1 MATSP
6 DAKVIDRESLKTSL
20 EARFLAKQKAGGAF
34 NAYKATRFIPG
45 GTMLDGLQGDMGY
58 SQKSREYTIEPG
70 FTTSIDTQQD
80 NFNEKALNYIDSQP
94 GFNTKRYFRWYVF

>member
-80 NFNEKALNYIDSQP
+80 NFNKKALNYIDSQP
-94 GFNTKRYFRWYVF
+94 GFNTKRYFR

>member
-45 GTMLDGLQGDMGY
+45 GTMLDGLQGSMGY
-58 SQKSREYTIEPG
+58 SQKSRQYTVEPG
-70 FTTSIDTQQD
+70 FTTSVDSQEE
-80 NFNEKALNYIDSQP
+80 NFNTKALNYADTLP
-94 GFNTKRYFRWYVF
+94 GFNTKRYYR

>member
-94 GFNTKRYFRWYVF
+94 GFNTKRYFR

>member
-45 GTMLDGLQGDMGY
+45 GTMLDGLQGSMGY
-58 SQKSREYTIEPG
+58 SQKSRQYTVNPG
-70 FTTSIDTQQD
+70 FLTSIDNQEE
-80 NFNEKALNYIDSQP
+80 NFNKEALNYIDSKS
-94 GFNTKRYFRWYVF
+94 GFNTKRYFR

>member
-34 NAYKATRFIPG
+34 NAYKATRFISG
-45 GTMLDGLQGDMGY
+45 GTMLDGLQGSMGY
-58 SQKSREYTIEPG
+58 SQKSRQYTVEPG
-70 FTTSIDTQQD
+70 FTTSVDSQEE
-80 NFNEKALNYIDSQP
+80 NFNTKALNYADTLP
-94 GFNTKRYFRWYVF
+94 GFNTKRYFR

>member
-45 GTMLDGLQGDMGY
+45 GTMLDGLQGSMGY
-58 SQKSREYTIEPG
+58 SQKSRQYTVEPG
-70 FTTSIDTQQD
+70 FTTSVDSQEE
-80 NFNEKALNYIDSQP
+80 NFNTKALNYADTLP
-94 GFNTKRYFRWYVF
+94 GFNTKRYFR

>member
-45 GTMLDGLQGDMGY
+45 GTMLDGLQGSMGY
-58 SQKSREYTIEPG
+58 SQKSRQYTVNPG
-70 FTTSIDTQQD
+70 FLTSIDNQEE
-80 NFNEKALNYIDSQP
+80 NFNKEALNYIDSKP
-94 GFNTKRYFRWYVF
+94 GFNTKRYFR

>member
-6 DAKVIDRESLKTSL
+6 DAKVIDRESLKTNL

-45 GTMLDGLQGDMGY
+45 GTMLDGLQGSMGY
-58 SQKSREYTIEPG
+58 SQKSRQYTVEPG
-70 FTTSIDTQQD
+70 FTTSVDSQEE
-80 NFNEKALNYIDSQP
+80 NFNTKALNYADTLP
-94 GFNTKRYFRWYVF
+94 GFNTKRYFR

>member
-6 DAKVIDRESLKTSL
+6 DAKVIDRESLKTNL
-20 EARFLAKQKAGGAF
+20 ETRFLAKQKAGGTF

-58 SQKSREYTIEPG
+58 SQKSRKYTVNPG
-70 FTTSIDTQQD
+70 FLTSIDNQEV
-80 NFNEKALNYIDSQP
+80 NFNVEALNYSDTLP
-94 GFNTKRYFRWYVF
+94 GFNTKRYFR

>member
-6 DAKVIDRESLKTSL
+6 DAKVIDRESLKTNL

-45 GTMLDGLQGDMGY
+45 GTMLDRLQGNMGY
-58 SQKSREYTIEPG
+58 SQKSREYTVNPG
-70 FTTSIDTQQD
+70 FLTSIDTQEE
-80 NFNEKALNYIDSQP
+80 NFNTKALNYIDSKT
-94 GFNTKRYFRWYVF
+94 GFNTKRYFR

>member
-34 NAYKATRFIPG
+34 DAYKATRFIPG
-45 GTMLDGLQGDMGY
+45 GTMLDGLQGSMGY

-70 FTTSIDTQQD
+70 FTVNLPSGGE
-80 NFNEKALNYIDSQP
+80 NFNKKALNYSDTLP
-94 GFNTKRYFRWYVF
+94 GFNTKRYFR

>member
-20 EARFLAKQKAGGAF
+20 EARFIAKQKAGGAF

-45 GTMLDGLQGDMGY
+45 GTMLDGLEGSMGY
-58 SQKSREYTIEPG
+58 SQKSRVYTVNPG
-70 FTTSIDTQQD
+70 FLTSIDNQEE
-80 NFNEKALNYIDSQP
+80 NFNKEALNYVDTLP
-94 GFNTKRYFRWYVF
+94 GFNTKRYFR

>member
-45 GTMLDGLQGDMGY
+45 GTMLDGLQGSMGY
-58 SQKSREYTIEPG
+58 
-70 FTTSIDTQQD
+70 
-80 NFNEKALNYIDSQP
+80 
-94 GFNTKRYFRWYVF
+94 

>member
-20 EARFLAKQKAGGAF
+20 EARFIAKQKAGGAF

-45 GTMLDGLQGDMGY
+45 GTMLDGLQGEMGY
-58 SQKSREYTIEPG
+58 SQKSRKYTVNPG
-70 FTTSIDTQQD
+70 FLTSIDNQEE
-80 NFNEKALNYIDSQP
+80 NFNKEALNYVDTLP
-94 GFNTKRYFRWYVF
+94 GFNTKRYFR

>member
-34 NAYKATRFIPG
+34 NAYKATRFAPG
-45 GTMLDGLQGDMGY
+45 GTMLDGLQGSMGY
-58 SQKSREYTIEPG
+58 SQKSRQYTVEPG
-70 FTTSIDTQQD
+70 FTTSVDSQEE
-80 NFNEKALNYIDSQP
+80 NFNKKALNYSDSLP
-94 GFNTKRYFRWYVF
+94 GFNTKRYFR

>member
-6 DAKVIDRESLKTSL
+6 DAKVIDRESLKTNL

-45 GTMLDGLQGDMGY
+45 GTMLDGLQGSMGY
-58 SQKSREYTIEPG
+58 SQKSRQYTVNPG
-70 FTTSIDTQQD
+70 FLTSIDTQEE
-80 NFNEKALNYIDSQP
+80 NFNEKALNYSDTLP
-94 GFNTKRYFRWYVF
+94 GFNTKRYYR